1 VSEKTFDSSDAE
13 RGAGGLAHAKT
24 IHFAEALALTLGG
37 ELPELTICYE
47 TYGRLAP
54 GRDNAVY
61 ICHALSGDSHVA
73 RHDEHDA
80 PGWWDIAVGP
90 GKAVDTDRFFVIC
103 ANVLGGCRGT
113 TGPASTDPRTGRPY
127 GGDFPRITIA
137 DMVEVQKRLLDH
149 LGVDR
154 AAAVIGGSMGGM
166 MALTWAVRHPER
178 VASAILLATT
188 HCLSSQA
195 LSFDIVGRNA
205 IFKDP
210 NYNNGQYY
218 DRDKKPDDGLAI
230 ARMIGHVTYLSDRTM
245 SRKFDPDREHPR
257 DVAYAYEKEFSVGS
271 YLAYQGGRFVERFDA
286 NSYVTLSLAMD
297 QFNLGR
303 DYGSLTEALGRVQ
316 ARVLVASFSTDW
328 LFPPAHSRRMVDA
341 LMAAGKNVS
350 ALEVESD
357 CGHDAFLLENDLPVY
372 GPLMRGFLS
381 NGACGCQGGA
391 SAQPLAAPAQD
402 ESCTT
407 EHNVRSIFFHNRLD
421 LARIEEQIAP
431 GASVLDLGC
440 GTGQLLSRLRQRGS
454 GALLGLELS
463 APDIVDCVGR
473 GLCVVQRDLDKGL
486 GVFADRQFDVVVL
499 SQTLQAM
506 RRPDQVLLEM
516 LRVGATGIVSFPN
529 FAHHAAARQ
538 LVELGTSP
546 VTEGLPF
553 PWWSSPSIRF
563 FSIKDFENLCHA
575 LGITVLTRIA
585 MDSTTGEQVTADY
598 NTRADMAICVL
609 KRARSASSRG

>member
-1 VSEKTFDSSDAE
+1 VSDPVFGGSDAA
-13 RGAGGLAHAKT
+13 RGAGELPHAQT
-24 IHFAEALALTLGG
+24 LTLPGSLPLRLGG
-37 ELPELTICYE
+37 ELPQVSVCYE
-47 TYGRLAP
+47 TFGELNSA
-54 GRDNAVY
+54 RDNAVY

-73 RHDEHDA
+73 RHDEGDA

-90 GKAVDTDRFFVIC
+90 GKAVDTNRFFVIC

-113 TGPASTDPRTGRPY
+113 TGPASIDARTGRPY

-137 DMVEVQKRLLDH
+137 DMVEVQRRLLDE
-149 LGVDR
+149 LGIDKLH
-154 AAAVIGGSMGGM
+154 AVIGGSMGGM
-166 MALTWAVRHPER
+166 MALTWAIEHPER
-178 VASAILLATT
+178 VGSAILLATT

-218 DRDKKPDDGLAI
+218 DQEHKPDDGLAI

-303 DYGSLTEALGRVQ
+303 DHGSLEAAMGRI
-316 ARVLVASFSTDW
+316 ACPSLVVSFRTDW

-341 LMAAGKNVS
+341 LLAQGKSVS
-350 ALEVESD
+350 ALEVDSD

-372 GPLMRGFLS
+372 GPLMAGFLDK
-381 NGACGCQGGA
+381 GCGCVPEDQEPE
-391 SAQPLAAPAQD
+391 AQCGAAP
-402 ESCTT
+402 T
-407 EHNVRSIFFHNRLD
+407 NVRSIFFQNRLD
-421 LARIEEQIAP
+421 LARIEELIEP

-440 GTGQLLSRLRQRGS
+440 GSGQLLGRLRQRGS
-454 GALLGLELS
+454 GALLGLELN
-463 APDIVDCVGR
+463 PGDIIECVAQ
-473 GLCVVQRDLDKGL
+473 GLCVVQRDLDRGL
-486 GVFADRQFDVVVL
+486 GVFADGQFDVVVL

-506 RRPDQVLLEM
+506 RRPDKVLTEM
-516 LRVGATGIVSFPN
+516 LRVGKTGIVSFPN
-529 FAHHAAARQ
+529 FAHAEAVRQ
-538 LVELGTSP
+538 LAENGTSP

-563 FSIKDFENLCHA
+563 FSIKDFEALCA
-575 LGITVLTRIA
+575 ELGIRILSRIA
-585 MDSTTGEQVTADY
+585 IDSTTGGQLDADY

-609 KRARSASSRG
+609 SGPSRT

>member
-1 VSEKTFDSSDAE
+1 MDVCF
-13 RGAGGLAHAKT
+13 
-24 IHFAEALALTLGG
+24 
-37 ELPELTICYE
+37 E
-47 TYGRLAP
+47 TYGVLNAA
-54 GRDNAVY
+54 RDNAVY
-61 ICHALSGDSHVA
+61 VCHALSGDSHVA
-73 RHDEHDA
+73 RHETPEGGDA
-80 PGWWDIAVGP
+80 PGWWDIVVGP
-90 GKAVDTDRFFVIC
+90 GKAVDTERFFVIC

-113 TGPASTDPRTGRPY
+113 TGPSSIDPRTGRPY

-137 DMVEVQKRLLDH
+137 DMVAVQAKLLDT
-149 LGVDR
+149 LGIEKLH
-154 AAAVIGGSMGGM
+154 AVIGGSMGGM
-166 MALTWAVRHPER
+166 MALTWAIEHPRR

-210 NYNNGQYY
+210 HYFGGQYY
-218 DRDKKPDDGLAI
+218 DQEHKPDDGLAI

-303 DYGSLTEALGRVQ
+303 DHGSLEEALAKVDC
-316 ARVLVASFSTDW
+316 RVLMVSFRTDW
-328 LFPPAHSRRMVDA
+328 LFPPAHSRRMADA
-341 LMAAGKNVS
+341 LLAAGKKVS
-350 ALEVESD
+350 ALEVDSD

-372 GPLMRGFLS
+372 GPLMRGFLNS
-381 NGACGCQGGA
+381 ACACEGAGNAEPEPAG
-391 SAQPLAAPAQD
+391 AQPADPDLPV
-402 ESCTT
+402 T
-407 EHNVRSIFFHNRLD
+407 NVRSIFYKSRLD
-421 LARIEEQIAP
+421 LARIEELIP
-431 GASVLDLGC
+431 PRASVLDLGC
-440 GTGQLLSRLRQRGS
+440 GAGQLLGRLRLKGS
-454 GALLGLELS
+454 GALLGLELN
-463 APDIVDCVGR
+463 AQAIVDCVGQ
-473 GLCVVQRDLDKGL
+473 GLCVVQRDLNQGL
-486 GVFADRQFDVVVL
+486 KTFADGQFDVVVL

-506 RRPDQVLLEM
+506 RRPDLVLTEM

-529 FAHHAAARQ
+529 FAHEAAVRQ
-538 LVELGTSP
+538 LAELGTAP

-563 FSIKDFENLCHA
+563 FSILDFENLCRE

-585 MDSTTGEQVTADY
+585 IDSATGEQIEAEQ

-609 KRARSASSRG
+609 KRGGCAACRS

>member
-1 VSEKTFDSSDAE
+1 VSDPAFGGSDTT
-13 RGAGGLAHAKT
+13 RSAGELPHAQRVT
-24 IHFAEALALTLGG
+24 LTGPLPLSLGG
-37 ELPELTICYE
+37 ELPEVTVCYE
-47 TYGRLAP
+47 TYGQLSRA
-54 GRDNAVY
+54 RDNAVY
-61 ICHALSGDSHVA
+61 VCHALSGDSHVA
-73 RHDEHDA
+73 QHDA
-80 PGWWDIAVGP
+80 DDTPGWWDIVVGP
-90 GKAVDTDRFFVIC
+90 GKAVDTERYFVIC

-113 TGPASTDPRTGRPY
+113 TGPASSNPQTGRPY

-137 DMVEVQKRLLDH
+137 DMVEVQKRLLDQ
-149 LGVDR
+149 LGV
-154 AAAVIGGSMGGM
+154 AKLHAVIGGSMGGM

-178 VASAILLATT
+178 VGSAILLATT

-218 DRDKKPDDGLAI
+218 EQDRKPDDGLAI

-245 SRKFDPDREHPR
+245 SRKFDTDREHPR

-303 DYGSLTEALGRVQ
+303 DYGGLTAALKRVTS
-316 ARVLVASFSTDW
+316 RVLVASFRTDW
-328 LFPPAHSRRMVDA
+328 LFPPAHSQRMVDA
-341 LMAAGKNVS
+341 LMAAGKDIS
-350 ALEVESD
+350 AIEVDSD

-372 GPLMRGFLS
+372 GPLLRGFLD
-381 NGACGCQGGA
+381 NGWDAADVC
-391 SAQPLAAPAQD
+391 AQDTAGDAPACAQ
-402 ESCTT
+402 ET
-407 EHNVRSIFFHNRLD
+407 NVRSIFFHNRLD
-421 LARIEEQIAP
+421 LTRIEELITP

-440 GTGQLLSRLRQRGS
+440 GFGQLLARLRQRGS
-454 GALLGLELS
+454 GTLLGLELNPK
-463 APDIVDCVGR
+463 ALVDCVGQ
-473 GLCVVQRDLDKGL
+473 GLQVVQRDLDKGL

-506 RRPDQVLLEM
+506 RRPDLVLREM

-529 FAHHAAARQ
+529 FAHHVAVRQ
-538 LVELGTSP
+538 LVEQGTSP
-546 VTEGLPF
+546 ITEGLPF

-563 FSIKDFENLCHA
+563 FSIKDFEHLCHE
-575 LGITVLTRIA
+575 LGITVLQRIA
-585 MDSTTGEQVTADY
+585 VDTATGAQLDADY

-609 KRARSASSRG
+609 QQTTPALVRA

>member
-1 VSEKTFDSSDAE
+1 VSETDFASSDAA
-13 RGAGGLAHAKT
+13 RSAGELPHAKSVT
-24 IHFAEALALTLGG
+24 FAEPLRLTLGG
-37 ELPELTICYE
+37 ELPEVTVCYE
-47 TYGRLAP
+47 TYGTLNPA
-54 GRDNAVY
+54 RDNAVY

-73 RHDEHDA
+73 RHGEADA
-80 PGWWDIAVGP
+80 PGWWDILVGP
-90 GKAVDTDRFFVIC
+90 GKAVDTDRCFVIC

-113 TGPASTDPRTGRPY
+113 TGPASLDPRTGRPY
-127 GGDFPRITIA
+127 GGDFPRIAIA

-149 LGVDR
+149 LGVEKLF
-154 AAAVIGGSMGGM
+154 AVLGGSMGGM

-178 VASAILLATT
+178 VGSAVLLATT

-195 LSFDIVGRNA
+195 LAFDVVGRNA

-210 NYNNGQYY
+210 HYNNGQYY
-218 DRDKKPDDGLAI
+218 DQERKPDDGLAI

-303 DYGSLTEALGRVQ
+303 DYGSLEAALARVQ
-316 ARVLVASFSTDW
+316 SRVLVASFRTDW
-328 LFPPAHSRRMVDA
+328 LFPPAHSLRMVDA
-341 LMAAGKNVS
+341 LMAAGKDVR
-350 ALEVESD
+350 AMEVDSD

-372 GPLMRGFLS
+372 GPLIRGFLDS
-381 NGACGCQGGA
+381 ARGEGGCRDGVACPQE
-391 SAQPLAAPAQD
+391 D
-402 ESCTT
+402 
-407 EHNVRSIFFHNRLD
+407 NVRSIFFHNRLD
-421 LARIEEQIAP
+421 LTRISELIAP

-440 GTGQLLSRLRQRGS
+440 GAGQLLSQLREQGS
-454 GALLGLELS
+454 AELLGLELS
-463 APDIVDCVGR
+463 PQAIVECVGQ
-473 GLCVVQRDLDKGL
+473 GLRVVQRDLDKGL
-486 GVFADRQFDVVVL
+486 GVFADGQFDVVVL

-506 RRPDQVLLEM
+506 RRPDAVLREM
-516 LRVGATGIVSFPN
+516 LRVGKTGVVSFPN
-529 FAHHAAARQ
+529 FAHAEAVRQ
-538 LVELGTSP
+538 LAEQGTSP

-563 FSIKDFENLCHA
+563 FSIKDFEHLCRN
-575 LGITVLTRIA
+575 LGIAILSRIA
-585 MDSTTGEQVTADY
+585 IDTATGEQVGEDY

-609 KRARSASSRG
+609 ERETPARPRG

>member
-1 VSEKTFDSSDAE
+1 MSDPVFASSDAA
-13 RGAGGLAHAKT
+13 RGAKELPHAQV
-24 IHFAEALALTLGG
+24 LTLPGPLPLRLGG
-37 ELPELTICYE
+37 QLPEVRVCYE
-47 TYGRLAP
+47 TYGALNAA
-54 GRDNAVY
+54 RDNAVY

-73 RHDEHDA
+73 SHDESDA

-113 TGPASTDPRTGRPY
+113 TGPSSINPATGRPY
-127 GGDFPRITIA
+127 GGDFPRIAIA
-137 DMVEVQKRLLDH
+137 DMVEVQKRLLDE
-149 LGVDR
+149 LGIAR
-154 AAAVIGGSMGGM
+154 LHAVIGGSMGGM
-166 MALTWAVRHPER
+166 MALTWAIEHPER
-178 VASAILLATT
+178 VGSAIFLATT

-210 NYNNGQYY
+210 HYNGGQYY
-218 DRDKKPDDGLAI
+218 DQEQKPDDGLAI

-257 DVAYAYEKEFSVGS
+257 EVAYAYEKEFSVGS

-303 DYGSLTEALGRVQ
+303 DHGSLEAAMGRI
-316 ARVLVASFSTDW
+316 ACPVLVASFRTDW

-341 LMAAGKNVS
+341 LLAQGKSVS
-350 ALEVESD
+350 AIEVDSD
-357 CGHDAFLLENDLPVY
+357 CGHDAFLLENDLHVY
-372 GPLMRGFLS
+372 GPLMAGFLDK
-381 NGACGCQGGA
+381 GCGCVSGCREDDPQCE
-391 SAQPLAAPAQD
+391 AA
-402 ESCTT
+402 ET
-407 EHNVRSIFFHNRLD
+407 NVRSIFFQNRLD
-421 LARIEEQIAP
+421 LTRISERIEP

-440 GTGQLLSRLRQRGS
+440 GSGQLLSRLRGRGS
-454 GALLGLELS
+454 GALLGLELNPQ
-463 APDIVDCVGR
+463 AIVDCVAQ
-473 GLCVVQRDLDKGL
+473 GLCVVQRDLDQGL
-486 GVFADRQFDVVVL
+486 RAFADGQFDVVVL

-506 RRPDQVLLEM
+506 RRPDTVLKEM
-516 LRVGATGIVSFPN
+516 LRVGKTGIVSFPN
-529 FAHHAAARQ
+529 FAHAEAVRQ
-538 LVELGTSP
+538 LMEKGTSP

-563 FSIKDFENLCHA
+563 FSIKDFEALCA
-575 LGITVLTRIA
+575 QLGIRLLARIA
-585 MDSTTGEQVTADY
+585 IDSATGEEIEADY

-609 KRARSASSRG
+609 SGPASAAAN